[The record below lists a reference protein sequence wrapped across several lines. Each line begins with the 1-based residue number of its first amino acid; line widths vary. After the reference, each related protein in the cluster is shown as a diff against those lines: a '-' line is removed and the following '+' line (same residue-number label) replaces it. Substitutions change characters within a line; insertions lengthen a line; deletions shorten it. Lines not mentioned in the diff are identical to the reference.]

1 MTLVLQ
7 CAFVVA
13 TLLNMTVIVISVR
26 QMIGAG
32 REQTQREFP
41 TGMAFQGGL
50 LFCGSMYAMAS
61 LVGLLGD
68 RIADHN
74 TLLYAAV
81 FGLSA
86 GVLAYFAQAS
96 EGQHRRPLS
105 RALRFLAY
113 ALPFGSGLIA
123 GLVGPM

>member
-1 MTLVLQ
+1 MTLALQ
-7 CAFVVA
+7 CAFVAA
-13 TLLNMTVIVISVR
+13 TLLNMTVIVISAR

-32 REQTQREFP
+32 RKRTQREFP
-41 TGMAFQGGL
+41 TGMVFQGAL
-50 LFCGSMYAMAS
+50 LFCGSMYAMATV
-61 LVGLLGD
+61 VGRLGD
-68 RIADHN
+68 RIADDD

-86 GVLAYFAQAS
+86 GALAYFAQAS

-113 ALPFGSGLIA
+113 ALPFGSGLIV
-123 GLVGPM
+123 GLVGTV